1 MSLFES
7 NFSPPQE
14 QGSRRIRVRIQG
26 ATNRQLEHLLSD
38 PEHPSLNIK
47 KMKDPREIWE
57 DRVTESY
64 RFTFQIQ
71 EDIYNFQRIYNVR
84 AQSE

>member
-1 MSLFES
+1 MKLLFTRTFIKNYRKLS
-7 NFSPPQE
+7 K
-14 QGSRRIRVRIQG
+14 RIQS
-26 ATNRQLEHLLSD
+26 ATDKQLEYLLSD

-57 DRVTESY
+57 GRVTESY

-71 EDIYNFQRIYNVR
+71 EDTYVFRKVGSHDILKNN
-84 AQSE
+84 